1 MVVRRAAA
9 AWRAAAGAAL
19 ALAGCVPD
27 PGGSCGAD
35 VDCGGGPAGLFCA
48 EGVCQSPPRA
58 AFEEVPRTV
67 FGRGHTATLRV
78 RVERAHGGADAASG
92 SLRIN
97 GHTVQAL
104 PEPGGRLRF
113 EVPLQLGPQGV
124 EASVPVEISVLDDL
138 GHATVLSDALAL
150 DDLAPRVFIDADT
163 VPSDPVPRGTVVQ
176 LRVHVFD
183 GSAVTLLASAG
194 TALARRPDG
203 AILIGVDTGALAPSA
218 VAAEVMLT
226 ATDSVGLQGSAS
238 ARFAV
243 AP

>member
-1 MVVRRAAA
+1 MRRASA
-9 AWRAAAGAAL
+9 AWGAAAGAAF

-27 PGGSCGAD
+27 PGGSCGTDA
-35 VDCGGGPAGLFCA
+35 DCGGGAAGLFCA

-58 AFEEVPRTV
+58 TLEEIPRTL

-78 RVERAHGGADAASG
+78 RVERAHGGAEAASG

-97 GHTVQAL
+97 GHTVQAVR
-104 PEPGGRLRF
+104 EPGGRLRF
-113 EVPLQLGPQGV
+113 EVPLQLGPHGV
-124 EASVPVEISVLDDL
+124 EASVPLEISVLDDL
-138 GHATVLSDALAL
+138 GHAAVLSDALAL
-150 DDLAPRVFIDADT
+150 DDLAPRIFIDADT
-163 VPSDPVPRGTVVQ
+163 VPTGPVPRGAVVQ

-194 TALARRPDG
+194 TALAPQLDG
-203 AILIGVDTGALAPSA
+203 AFLMAVDTGALDPSA
-218 VAAEVMLT
+218 RTAEVMLT
-226 ATDSVGLQGSAS
+226 ATDSVGLQASAS

>member
-1 MVVRRAAA
+1 MKRAAA
-9 AWRAAAGAAL
+9 AWGVAAGAAL

-27 PGGSCGAD
+27 PGGSCSAD
-35 VDCGGGPAGLFCA
+35 GDCGGGAAGLFCA

-58 AFEEVPRTV
+58 ALEEVPRTL

-97 GHTVQAL
+97 GHTVQAVR
-104 PEPGGRLRF
+104 EPGGRLRF
-113 EVPLQLGPQGV
+113 EVPLQLGPKGV
-124 EASVPVEISVLDDL
+124 EASVPLEISVLDDL

-163 VPSDPVPRGTVVQ
+163 VPSRPVQRGAVVQ
-176 LRVHVFD
+176 LRVHAFD
-183 GSAVTLLASAG
+183 ASPLTLLASAG
-194 TALARRPDG
+194 TALARQLDG
-203 AILIGVDTGALAPSA
+203 AFVMAVDTGALDASA
-218 VAAEVMLT
+218 MAAEATLT
-226 ATDSVGLQGSAS
+226 ATDSVGLQASAS
-238 ARFAV
+238 ARFPV

>member
-1 MVVRRAAA
+1 MKEAAA
-9 AWRAAAGAAL
+9 ACGAVVAI

-27 PGGSCGAD
+27 PGGSCSAD
-35 VDCGGGPAGLFCA
+35 GDCGGGPAGLFCA

-58 AFEEVPRTV
+58 ALEEVPRTS

-78 RVERAHGGADAASG
+78 RVERAHGGAEAASG

-97 GHTVQAL
+97 GHAVPGA

-113 EVPLQLGPQGV
+113 EVPLQLGPAGV
-124 EASVPVEISVLDDL
+124 EASVPVEISIVDDL
-138 GHATVLSDALAL
+138 GHATALSDSLL
-150 DDLAPRVFIDADT
+150 IDDLPPRVFIDADT
-163 VPSDPVPRGTVVQ
+163 VPSRPVPRGTVVQ

-183 GSAVTLLASAG
+183 ASPLTLLASTG
-194 TALARRPDG
+194 TSPAPQLDG
-203 AILIGVDTGALAPSA
+203 AFLMAVDTGALDPSA
-218 VAAEVMLT
+218 TTAQATLT
-226 ATDSVGLQGSAS
+226 AIDSVGLRGSAS